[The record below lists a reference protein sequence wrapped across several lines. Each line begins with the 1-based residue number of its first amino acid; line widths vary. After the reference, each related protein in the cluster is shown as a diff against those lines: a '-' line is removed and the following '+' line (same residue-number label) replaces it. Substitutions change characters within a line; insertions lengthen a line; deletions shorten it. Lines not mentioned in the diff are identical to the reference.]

1 MPIWVSQP
9 GQVSEVKMEEQQ
21 MFLIRTGFSDQGT
34 NGMLVTNGFSCF
46 TLELPWR
53 HNNRSV
59 SCIPQG
65 QYKVIQRASPKYGKI
80 YWVTEVPS
88 RSYILIHSGNYA
100 GDVSKGYKSH
110 VQGCI
115 LLGQKMGRLSGQKAV
130 LNSRVTV
137 NKFMRMTDLQPFK
150 LHVIGQQ

>member
-9 GQVSEVKMEEQQ
+9 GQVSEVKMEQQ
-21 MFLIRTGFSDQGT
+21 VFLIRTGFSDQGT
-34 NGMLVTNGFSCF
+34 NGMLVMNDFNCF

-53 HNNRSV
+53 DNNQSI

-80 YWVTEVPS
+80 YWVTKVQG

-100 GDVSKGYKSH
+100 GDVSKGYKTH
-110 VQGCI
+110 VRGCI
-115 LLGQKMGRLSGQKAV
+115 LLGQKMGTLGGQKAV

-137 NKFMRMTDLQPFK
+137 NKFMRLSGMQPFN
-150 LHVIGQQ
+150 LHVIGQGV